1 MCDLRRQRL
10 EACIFPGRFL
20 LVYVNR
26 ILIRDSNR
34 FRPSGLQRLGHHVR
48 IVMAW
53 ARSYV
58 RRIGKCCIKAKSIL
72 LRVLEDARN
81 ARAKKSS
88 KRRVGKIF
96 SLSVACRTGSASFW
110 RAPET
115 KR

>member
-20 LVYVNR
+20 LVHVNQF
-26 ILIRDSNR
+26 LIRDSNR
-34 FRPSGLQRLGHHVR
+34 FRPSALQRRGRHVR
-48 IVMAW
+48 IVTAW
-53 ARSYV
+53 VRSYV

-72 LRVLEDARN
+72 LRLLKDARN
-81 ARAKKSS
+81 AKARKSS
-88 KRRVGKIF
+88 KRRAGKIF
-96 SLSVACRTGSASFW
+96 SLSVACRTGNASFW